1 MRKTILS
8 ALAVVAA
15 LTLVAAPAS
24 ANERHGHFGLAALA
38 LGVIGAVVGSGS
50 RLAWASQRR
59 LPHQTR
65 DYYDDEGNFRGEQ
78 KVTFCRD

>member
-24 ANERHGHFGLAALA
+24 ASERHGHFGLAALA
-38 LGVIGAVVGSGS
+38 VGVIGAVVG
-50 RLAWASQRR
+50 AEVASHGRHNADCR
-59 LPHQTR
+59 TKTR
-65 DYYDDEGNFRGEQ
+65 DYYDDEGDFRGEQ